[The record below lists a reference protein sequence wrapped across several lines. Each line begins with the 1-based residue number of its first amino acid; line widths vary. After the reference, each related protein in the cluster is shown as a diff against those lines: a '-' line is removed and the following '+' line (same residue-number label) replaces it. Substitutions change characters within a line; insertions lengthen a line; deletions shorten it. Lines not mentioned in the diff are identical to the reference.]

1 MFAHFIRPYYIRPD
15 TLARLDDLVA
25 AGILEGFYL
34 AGGTAVVLRLGHRK
48 SEGLDFY
55 CAAEGRMKAA
65 SRYLISN
72 RAAILKQTG
81 GSVTAGLEQVRVSFS
96 VYPYP
101 LLDATT
107 PFRGCPVAGLKDLA
121 LMKIDDIARRG
132 RKEDFVDLYALCQQ
146 GLSLQRLLFD
156 DMERKF
162 ARVPFR
168 LTHYLN
174 ALTRFDNAFH
184 DVPDRTALLAVV
196 EEPNAVETHGM
207 EWLTPVDWYEVE
219 RFFRTQVTWL
229 RQSTP
234 SAKMDRHPKE

>member
-1 MFAHFIRPYYIRPD
+1 MFAHFIRPD
-15 TLARLDDLVA
+15 TLARLDQLVA

-34 AGGTAVVLRLGHRK
+34 AGGTAVALRLGHRK

-55 CAAEGRMKAA
+55 CAAEGRVKAA

-72 RAAILKQTG
+72 RAAILKQTRR
-81 GSVTAGLEQVRVSFS
+81 SVTADLEQVRVSFS

-121 LMKIDDIARRG
+121 LMKIEDVARWG
-132 RKEDFVDLYALCQQ
+132 RRDDFVDLYALCYQP
-146 GLSLQRLLFD
+146 GLSLQRLLLD
-156 DMERKF
+156 DMERKL
-162 ARVPFR
+162 AGVPFR

-174 ALTRFDNAFH
+174 ALTRFDKAFY

-196 EEPNAVETHGM
+196 EEPNAVETYGM

-229 RQSTP
+229 RQSAR
-234 SAKMDRHPKE
+234 SAKLDTHPKE